1 MCLRLA
7 VSFLNCFTRAKEFP
21 IMPPSSHHDYHF
33 IVKNTFP
40 GDTSLSLH
48 ALLFW
53 ARVRTWLEMHCGV
66 PLRARP
72 RDVCVCVCAVWQ
84 TAGMEHIPEA
94 ACPAHASTHSAY
106 LIWRSVCVCSQI
118 GPWQVLPC
126 SSLLFI
132 LKSFAVVFVLCSTIT
147 R

>member
-53 ARVRTWLEMHCGV
+53 ARVRTWLEMHWGV

-72 RDVCVCVCAVWQ
+72 RDVCVCVCSLTDSRDGAHSWGSVPSSRLH
-84 TAGMEHIPEA
+84 TLCLFNMEE
-94 ACPAHASTHSAY
+94 C
-106 LIWRSVCVCSQI
+106 VCVCSQI